1 MKDDILAATSSN
13 IKVNGDADRNKAE
26 DECSNG
32 PAVANI
38 GEQIMLDGKIVTSEE
53 VEGMKKTIVDIEL
66 VNESRQKRIDEVC
79 QFYQNLRVA

>member
-79 QFYQNLRVA
+79 QFYQNLLVA

>member
-1 MKDDILAATSSN
+1 MKDGILAATSSN
-13 IKVNGDADRNKAE
+13 IKVNGDADRKKTE

-32 PAVANI
+32 PAVAFI

-53 VEGMKKTIVDIEL
+53 VEGMKKTMIDLEL

-79 QFYQNLRVA
+79 